1 MGRGGGGGGGSWRD
15 IRVLCVVVG
24 GVRVVLR
31 GFGDGSWLV
40 LGTSCGSGCSAG

>member
-1 MGRGGGGGGGSWRD
+1 MNGEGVVGGTLGSG
-15 IRVLCVVVG
+15 VVGG

-31 GFGDGSWLV
+31 GFGDSSWLV